1 MTRSSPLWTA
11 QSRTTRFHMLPTQF
25 TCCWEPATSR
35 PAVVS
40 ATLKDLS
47 SHVQHNTSNVHQ
59 LALDLPVLLG
69 TTMQIRPIPTVYQN
83 LSKLTACRHVRELL
97 RLAHVWL

>member
-1 MTRSSPLWTA
+1 MVRA
-11 QSRTTRFHMLPTQF
+11 II
-25 TCCWEPATSR
+25 
-35 PAVVS
+35 
-40 ATLKDLS
+40 KDFS
-47 SHVQHNTSNVHQ
+47 SHVQHNTSSVYQ

-69 TTMQIRPIPTVYQN
+69 ATMPIRPIPTFYQN